1 MPKRVLLVD
10 DEVALARLLETYL
23 KRLGYEVATY
33 SDSLQAF
40 DGFQSSTEPFDL
52 VIADMSMPRMTG
64 EELLRKIMEMDRNV
78 HALLC
83 SGYPFSP
90 EALPPEFQKR
100 FAFLLKPF
108 LPRMLS
114 QSIDEL
120 LTRT

>member
-40 DGFQSSTEPFDL
+40 EAFQSSAERFDL

-64 EELLRKIMEMDRNV
+64 EELLRKIMEMDAGVR
-78 HALLC
+78 ALLC
-83 SGYPFSP
+83 SGYPFCP
-90 EALPPEFQKR
+90 EVLPPEIQKR

-120 LTRT
+120 LARS